1 MSIWVG
7 LIVASL
13 IVWALKNAGY
23 VIPQRFVES
32 ALISRIAL
40 LVTVAL
46 LASLVVSQALHS
58 GGSLA
63 VDARVLA
70 VAVAGILLYVRAPF
84 LVVLLAAGAV
94 AAALRFF
101 GVMA

>member
-1 MSIWVG
+1 
-7 LIVASL
+7 
-13 IVWALKNAGY
+13 
-23 VIPQRFVES
+23 
-32 ALISRIAL
+32 
-40 LVTVAL
+40 
-46 LASLVVSQALHS
+46 VSQALHS

-63 VDARVLA
+63 VDARVPA

-84 LVVLLAAGAV
+84 LVVLLAAGSV